1 MPGIDDRV
9 AGGLW
14 LQRRAGRNT
23 QEQEHCQDSHVVHA
37 GFGNDVVS
45 IAGGEV
51 YIDGGAGQD
60 VLSANGVEV
69 GIAVSLHTGA
79 EPGSETNFVS
89 GGGTPVTSYVR
100 LAVAQDADRAGS
112 SGIGRSLGVTPI
124 AVSGPSDG
132 ATQQQT
138 RFVNFEDVI
147 GGNGDDT
154 ITGNEVDNALL
165 GGAGNDIIDGG
176 AGNDVVN
183 GGTGDDTLKGGA
195 GRDILLGGSGND
207 VLVGLDPEDEID
219 GGPGVDTLDLSGDA
233 SDWTIKLTLGSSAHG
248 VIANVEGLLTG
259 DGAEGN
265 DTLDGLQGDD
275 LLYGGAGSDSLRG
288 GSGSDLLD
296 GGTGSDALRGE
307 AGNDV
312 LSMAV
317 TTGTARPGHDVLD
330 GGGHDAGTAGDVVSF
345 NAQPADFGVQADLA
359 TGAAD
364 ARIIGDRLASLS
376 GTESLV
382 GTDLDDR
389 LFGDGADNLLV
400 GEAGDDL
407 ILGRDGNDALLGDAG
422 DDTLLGGGGDDY
434 LAGGDGWN
442 VLSGGAGDDTLLLD
456 GGQNRIFGCAG
467 HDVVEVQTVIVRE
480 TDAEGRVIREVT
492 SDFDIIEENG
502 TLTVLHYAERGGVL
516 TELGRA
522 EFGAD
527 VETIC
532 IFDPIPSD
540 QAATQGFDSSDR
552 RVAQDIDVA
561 TLPNELK
568 PRCRM

>member
-1 MPGIDDRV
+1 V
-9 AGGLW
+9 V
-14 LQRRAGRNT
+14 RAG
-23 QEQEHCQDSHVVHA
+23 
-37 GFGNDVVS
+37 F
-45 IAGGEV
+45 
-51 YIDGGAGQD
+51 
-60 VLSANGVEV
+60 
-69 GIAVSLHTGA
+69 
-79 EPGSETNFVS
+79 GSETNFVS
-89 GGGTPVTSYVR
+89 GGTPVTSYAR

-132 ATQQQT
+132 ATQQGT
-138 RFVNFEDVI
+138 GFVNFEDVI

-176 AGNDVVN
+176 AGNDLVN
-183 GGTGDDTLKGGA
+183 GGTGDDTLKGG
-195 GRDILLGGSGND
+195 
-207 VLVGLDPEDEID
+207 
-219 GGPGVDTLDLSGDA
+219 
-233 SDWTIKLTLGSSAHG
+233 
-248 VIANVEGLLTG
+248 
-259 DGAEGN
+259 
-265 DTLDGLQGDD
+265 
-275 LLYGGAGSDSLRG
+275 
-288 GSGSDLLD
+288 
-296 GGTGSDALRGE
+296 TGSDTLRGE

-330 GGGHDAGTAGDVVSF
+330 GGDHDAGTSGDVVSF

-364 ARIIGDRLASLS
+364 ASLS
-376 GTESLV
+376 GTEGLV

-389 LFGDGADNLLV
+389 LFGDGADNLLA
-400 GEAGDDL
+400 GGTGDDL
-407 ILGRDGNDALLGDAG
+407 LLGRDGNDALLGDGG
-422 DDTLLGGGGDDY
+422 DDTLMGGGGDDY
-434 LAGGDGWN
+434 LAGGDGRN
-442 VLSGGAGDDTLLLD
+442 VLSGGAGGDTFLLD
-456 GGQNRIFGCAG
+456 GGQTRIFGGAG
-467 HDVVEVQTVIVRE
+467 QDVVEVQTVIVQE

-502 TLTVLHYAERGGVL
+502 TLTMVHYAERSGVL

-527 VETIC
+527 VETIR